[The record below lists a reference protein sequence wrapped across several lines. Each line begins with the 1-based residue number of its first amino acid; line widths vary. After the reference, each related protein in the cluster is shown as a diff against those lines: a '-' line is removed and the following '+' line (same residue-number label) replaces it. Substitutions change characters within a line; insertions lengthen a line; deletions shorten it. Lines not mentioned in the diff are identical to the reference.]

1 MKIETVFIVGA
12 GGQVGSSA
20 AYAMAIKQT
29 IQEIVLIDLHPD
41 IANGQAMDITDAA
54 TFTNGVIVRAGDYG
68 EIADDDIVVICSG
81 APQKPGQTRL
91 DLLSVNASIISDV
104 VKQIVAG
111 GKNPYILLITNPVD
125 VMTYEAV
132 KASGLSRNRVFGT
145 GTTLESARLRA
156 ALAEKFK
163 VSANQINAYALGEHG
178 DSTFTVLSQA
188 TIGGIPLANFPGYN
202 YDIVANIDKEVSEK
216 VYKIIN
222 TKRATFYGIGQV
234 ISEIVA
240 AILRPVPT
248 IYPVCSLLDGEY
260 GLQDVVLSV
269 PSSVS
274 SDGVYPIEGYRLS
287 QGEYAKLQNSAR
299 VIRGAINSMK

>member
-1 MKIETVFIVGA
+1 MKKQKVFIVGA

-54 TFTNGVIVRAGDYG
+54 TFTNGVIVRAGDYS

-81 APQKPGQTRL
+81 AAQKPGQTRL

-163 VSANQINAYALGEHG
+163 VSANQINAYALGE
-178 DSTFTVLSQA
+178 A